1 MSPSIEAD
9 IRRLAEVNATKR
21 GLMDVEAAKTNFR
34 AFTKYHW
41 SVRES
46 SPFQD
51 NWVIG
56 AICEHLT
63 AVYTGEIRKLLINV
77 YFRSL
82 KSNLTSV
89 FFPAWVWGQEPE
101 SRFLYMTYAQSLAL
115 RDARH
120 TRELFDSRQYKSI
133 FPDSFIITKDSEGY
147 YENDKT
153 GSRISIGSG
162 AQQTGF
168 GAKYKFFDDPND
180 TNKVE
185 SPVDR
190 QSTNMRIDNLSTRS
204 DNFAEDR
211 WVIVQQRT
219 HPKDATGH
227 VKELGLNFEQLV
239 IPLEYDGK
247 KSVTSLGELRDPRT
261 VKGEIADPLRFP
273 PLEVIELK
281 KLLGFRFNG
290 QANQNP
296 TTPEGNAIRKDWY
309 EPFVTIFEPNDI
321 IAVRLAYDVA
331 FTDAEDGNWTW
342 GALKCKRKNA
352 PDGEWQKLTLWQHFG
367 HWNNVE
373 RRRSIGEFGSQVKK
387 MMAGL
392 FPNAKWELTLEAG
405 VGAGVDV
412 TKADISY
419 LQGLGLPAKT
429 VQPKKQAKPVR
440 AIAYLSSCQGGFTKF
455 YNGIQLNDYFISNK
469 VNGTEEWILRFY
481 EVTLPLLYSDDGLE
495 FINGNDD
502 PIDGEVMADDGLDGP
517 KKTSGRSF
525 LS

>member
-1 MSPSIEAD
+1 MTPETPLSVQIFRDRRAKDIELLSAQTD
-9 IRRLAEVNATKR
+9 L
-21 GLMDVEAAKTNFR
+21 R

-41 SVRES
+41 NVREA

-51 NWVIG
+51 TWVIG
-56 AICEHLT
+56 AISEHLT
-63 AVYTGEIRKLLINV
+63 AVFTGQIRKLLINV

-82 KSNLTSV
+82 KSNLSSV
-89 FFPAWVWGQEPE
+89 YFPAWVWGQEPE
-101 SRFLYMTYAQSLAL
+101 ARFLYMTYAQSLAL

-120 TRELFDSRQYKSI
+120 TRELFDSRQYKSV
-133 FPDSFIITKDSEGY
+133 FPDKFIITKDSEGY

-190 QSTNMRIDNLSTRS
+190 ESTNMRIDNLSTRS

-239 IPLEYDGK
+239 IPLEYDGRK
-247 KSVTSLGELRDPRT
+247 CVTSLGTFDPRT
-261 VKGEIADPLRFP
+261 VKGEVADPIRFP
-273 PLEVIELK
+273 AAEIVELK

-296 TTPEGNAIRKDWY
+296 TTPEGNAIKRDWY
-309 EPFVTIFEPNDI
+309 EPFCTLFDPAQIT
-321 IAVRLAYDVA
+321 AVRLAYDVA
-331 FTDAEDGNWTW
+331 FTDSPDGNWTW
-342 GALKCKRKNA
+342 GSLKAKQETACPNCGALIH
-352 PDGEWQKLTLWQHFG
+352 TLWQHFG
-367 HWNNVE
+367 HWDNVN
-373 RRRSIGEFGSQVKK
+373 RRKNIGIFGLSVAR
-387 MMAGL
+387 MTGEL
-392 FPNAKWELTLEAG
+392 FPDAEWGITLEAG

-412 TKADISY
+412 TQQDIVH
-419 LQGLGLPAKT
+419 LQGLGLPAET

-455 YNGIQLNDYFISNK
+455 YNGNQLNAYFQPDK
-469 VNGTEEWILRFY
+469 VDGTERWIRSFY

-495 FINGNDD
+495 FVNGNDD
-502 PIDGEVMADDGLDGP
+502 PIDAETMAHDGLNDTTNWSLYSP
-517 KKTSGRSF
+517 M
-525 LS
+525 LE